1 MSLFRRRSNAT
12 SAPVANGNRKFNQA
26 QLNTATTQL
35 QNALKKIANQHV
47 LKYAND
53 IRANAKAR
61 ANAARANAVAA
72 VAPTPANNNNAE
84 KANERAA
91 AAHQNMIESENAAKN
106 SVTAAPVSGP
116 VNHNVQNAEVEAISS
131 VGMLIRNIA
140 NYQTIGNLN
149 KVKSSTR
156 YQNAS
161 VNNKVRINKAVNAK
175 RASLE
180 SIL

>member
-1 MSLFRRRSNAT
+1 MMSLFRRRSNA
-12 SAPVANGNRKFNQA
+12 APAPAANGNRKFNQA

-72 VAPTPANNNNAE
+72 VAPTPANNNNAK

-91 AAHQNMIESENAAKN
+91 AAHQNMIESEIAAKN
-106 SVTAAPVSGP
+106 AVTAAPPAPANNSTLVAETNA
-116 VNHNVQNAEVEAISS
+116 VNAVIK
-131 VGMLIRNIA
+131 NI
-140 NYQTIGNLN
+140 QNLN
-149 KVKSSTR
+149 KPLNI
-156 YQNAS
+156 NAIKAS
-161 VNNKVRINKAVNAK
+161 NAYKKNSQRINNAIRARKNAVNPF
-175 RASLE
+175 SN
-180 SIL
+180 